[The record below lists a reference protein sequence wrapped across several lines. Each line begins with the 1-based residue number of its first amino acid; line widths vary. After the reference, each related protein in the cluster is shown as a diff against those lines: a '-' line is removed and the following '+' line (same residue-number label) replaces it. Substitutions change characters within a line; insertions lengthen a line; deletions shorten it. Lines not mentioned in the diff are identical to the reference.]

1 MTKVKIINASAIKE
15 VGPIPELTNIQNSV
29 SKKLSE
35 LNIYTT
41 NLSIGMTAGKF
52 PDITIEG
59 VLNTDLWP
67 K

>member
-41 NLSIGMTAGKF
+41 NLSIGMTAGLLLK
-52 PDITIEG
+52 
-59 VLNTDLWP
+59 VS
-67 K
+67 

>member
-1 MTKVKIINASAIKE
+1 MTKVKIINASAVKE
-15 VGPIPELTNIQNSV
+15 VGPLPDLANIQNSV
-29 SKKLSE
+29 SRKLSE

-41 NLSIGMTAGKF
+41 SLSVGMTAGKF